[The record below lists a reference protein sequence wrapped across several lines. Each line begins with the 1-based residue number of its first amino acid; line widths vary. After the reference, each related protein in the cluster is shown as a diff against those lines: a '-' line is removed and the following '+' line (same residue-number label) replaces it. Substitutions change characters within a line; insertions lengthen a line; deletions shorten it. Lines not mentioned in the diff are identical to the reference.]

1 MGCTFLPIIWEAKE
15 HYFLEPRLTK
25 CFGCFSFLGN
35 RVKKH
40 ILPVMKNNMEY
51 GGKKLKCLD
60 VEQFLCYICK
70 VRISI

>member
-51 GGKKLKCLD
+51 GGKT
-60 VEQFLCYICK
+60 K
-70 VRISI
+70 VLGCGIVFVLHL

>member
-1 MGCTFLPIIWEAKE
+1 MAFVFLPSIWEAKE
-15 HYFLEPRLTK
+15 HYFLEPRLTER
-25 CFGCFSFLGN
+25 FGCFSFLGN
-35 RVKKH
+35 RVKH